1 MKKILI
7 GFLALSLM
15 STAVYAGGGRKK
27 ANKKAKV
34 ECSKGCPD
42 SKDCRKDA
50 KCPNKPGCV
59 CK

>member
-1 MKKILI
+1 
-7 GFLALSLM
+7 M
-15 STAVYAGGGRKK
+15 STAVYADGGKKK